1 MRQAQKR
8 KRNNTVDLIKLKSFI
23 TVARLKNFRKASE
36 ELYFSQPAISAQIKE
51 LENYYNVELFER
63 IGKKIKLT
71 EAGELLLPY
80 AEDLVTKFEE
90 SRYYVQNAFQKS
102 KGRIKLGTSVLPGVY
117 YLPSVL
123 AEFRSDFPDIK
134 IDLQVNYSSEIEKAV
149 LDNILHVG
157 IVGSPEGVVFNSNL
171 ENIILLKDQLV
182 ACIGQNHRFYNAE
195 SVAIEDIAEESLIL
209 PGKNTFTRKVLE
221 DEVKRKGLKL
231 NIEYEIANNEMI
243 KKMVGNSLGISVLCS
258 SMIEEG
264 KEVRAVPI
272 KDLKSHRHIDLIYRK
287 DRKLSPPLQSFI
299 NFTIQASRNS

>member
-1 MRQAQKR
+1 M
-8 KRNNTVDLIKLKSFI
+8 DLIKLKSFI
-23 TVARLKNFRKASE
+23 TVAKLKNFRKASE

-63 IGKKIKLT
+63 TGKKIKLT
-71 EAGELLLPY
+71 EAAELLLPY

-123 AEFRSDFPDIK
+123 AGFRADFPDIK
-134 IDLQVNYSSEIEKAV
+134 IDLQVNFSSEIEKAV
-149 LDNILHVG
+149 LDNLLHVG
-157 IVGSPEGVVFNSNL
+157 LVGSPEGVVFNGNI

-182 ACIGQNHRFYNAE
+182 ACIGRDHRLYNSE
-195 SVAIEDIAEESLIL
+195 YVTIEEIAGEDLIL

-221 DEVKRKGLKL
+221 DEIKRKGLRYSVT
-231 NIEYEIANNEMI
+231 YEIANNEMI
-243 KKMVGNSLGISVLCS
+243 KKMVGNNLGISVLCS

-287 DRKLSPPLQSFI
+287 DRKISPPLQSFI
-299 NFTIQASRNS
+299 DYTVQASRNS

>member
-1 MRQAQKR
+1 M
-8 KRNNTVDLIKLKSFI
+8 DLIKLKSFI
-23 TVARLKNFRKASE
+23 IVARLKNFRKASE

-71 EAGELLLPY
+71 GAGELLLPY

-102 KGRIKLGTSVLPGVY
+102 KGRIKVGTSVLPGVY
-117 YLPSVL
+117 YFPKVL
-123 AEFRSDFPDIK
+123 SGFKKEFPDIV
-134 IDLQVNYSSEIEKAV
+134 IDLQVNFSSEIEKCV
-149 LDNILHVG
+149 LDNAIHVG
-157 IVGSPEGVVFNSNL
+157 IVGSPEGVVFNSNI
-171 ENIILLKDQLV
+171 ENVILLKDQLV
-182 ACIGQNHRFYNAE
+182 ACVGKKHRFYDADDI
-195 SVAIEDIAEESLIL
+195 SIEDVAREELIL

-221 DEVKRKGLKL
+221 DKIKKQGLKS
-231 NIEYEIANNEMI
+231 NVVYEIANNEMI
-243 KKMVGNSLGISVLCS
+243 KKMVSENLGISVLCS

-287 DRKLSPPLQSFI
+287 DRKISPPLQSFI
-299 NFTIQASRNS
+299 DYTVQESRKS